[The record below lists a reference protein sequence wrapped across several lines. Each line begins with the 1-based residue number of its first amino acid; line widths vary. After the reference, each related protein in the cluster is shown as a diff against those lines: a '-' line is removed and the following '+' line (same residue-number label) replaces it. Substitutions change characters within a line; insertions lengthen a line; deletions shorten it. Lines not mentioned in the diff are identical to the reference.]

1 MDGEDGDKDGDED
14 GNGPEFTILSSPP
27 KTLTKPVRQ
36 NLLVDAAWGA
46 VLQLQK
52 TCQEFSK
59 LVRFSKDNFIRGLE
73 MLGKTVKNSM
83 FLARIT

>member
-14 GNGPEFTILSSPP
+14 ENSPEFTSLSSPP
-27 KTLTKPVRQ
+27 KTPIKPVRL

-52 TCQEFSK
+52 ACQEFSK
-59 LVRFSKDNFIRGLE
+59 CVS
-73 MLGKTVKNSM
+73 V
-83 FLARIT
+83 